1 MNLFYYWEGPHIPVI
16 SAGVSAA
23 GKAFKVA
30 PVNIAKFYDVTPF
43 PLKRVRDKADYFRV
57 KALYDYG
64 GVYMDADTLFLKD
77 CTPLLRTLQAKGN
90 FFYGSPSVIQNGVMA
105 SIKGSPFFRAL
116 LWEYDSVLQ
125 DFDESRRE
133 GYLNFVVF
141 RGQIKGNVRKF
152 VYPENLFHGIN
163 GLNFFK
169 ELDDSKYSL
178 LKSNRFA
185 TTYYLSSLPEKWK
198 QAQVSDIPEG
208 SFVRRALAEF
218 SVNSGMEE
226 L

>member
-1 MNLFYYWEGPHIPVI
+1 M
-16 SAGVSAA
+16 
-23 GKAFKVA
+23 
-30 PVNIAKFYDVTPF
+30 
-43 PLKRVRDKADYFRV
+43 
-57 KALYDYG
+57 
-64 GVYMDADTLFLKD
+64 
-77 CTPLLRTLQAKGN
+77 
-90 FFYGSPSVIQNGVMA
+90 
-105 SIKGSPFFRAL
+105 
-116 LWEYDSVLQ
+116 
-125 DFDESRRE
+125 
-133 GYLNFVVF
+133 NFVIF
-141 RGQIKGNVRKF
+141 RRQIKGNVRKF

-185 TTYYLSSLPEKWK
+185 TTYYLSSLPEKWRV
-198 QAQVSDIPEG
+198 AQVTDIPDK